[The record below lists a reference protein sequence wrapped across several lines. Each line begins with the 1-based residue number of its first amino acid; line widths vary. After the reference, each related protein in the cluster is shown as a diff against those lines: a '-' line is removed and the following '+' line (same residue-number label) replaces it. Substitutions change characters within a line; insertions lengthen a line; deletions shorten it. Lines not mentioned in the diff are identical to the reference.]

1 MDKKILI
8 CTGIF
13 PPQIGGP
20 ATYVLKMAEKIS
32 KNSIANAIITYSDQK
47 DNEKYGL
54 DVYRVDWTF
63 FILTYLKYFFKVL
76 AIGKKFDII
85 FLQGSFLEG
94 IPTIFAN
101 FFLKKKVIIRIGGI
115 YSWEASFN
123 RKWTTDF
130 ADDFLKNKQKFLPEM
145 FKRIDRFV
153 ISKCNKIIANSH
165 YIKKLLILNKVDP
178 MKIEVVYN
186 PVDSPH
192 FEKISKNEYKEKLG
206 ISDKKVLLYV
216 GRFVPWK
223 NLARLIGF
231 FQELSSEYAL
241 VFAGDGPEKEKLMKL
256 AEKNLKQKIIFL
268 GKLEKSE
275 LNKAYQIADIFV
287 LISSFEGL
295 SHVLIEA
302 MKFNLPIISSNI
314 EPNTE
319 ALEDYGNCRIIDINK
334 AEFLSAVNFLKT
346 TDLKSSKQMDKF
358 EFENIY
364 KKTME
369 ILCE

>member
-1 MDKKILI
+1 
-8 CTGIF
+8 
-13 PPQIGGP
+13 
-20 ATYVLKMAEKIS
+20 
-32 KNSIANAIITYSDQK
+32 
-47 DNEKYGL
+47 
-54 DVYRVDWTF
+54 
-63 FILTYLKYFFKVL
+63 
-76 AIGKKFDII
+76 
-85 FLQGSFLEG
+85 
-94 IPTIFAN
+94 
-101 FFLKKKVIIRIGGI
+101 
-115 YSWEASFN
+115 
-123 RKWTTDF
+123 
-130 ADDFLKNKQKFLPEM
+130 M